1 MDSKVNF
8 TLVGVF
14 LFTFILALIGFTFWL
29 GKYGMESEK
38 LDYYKV
44 YLEESIPGLN
54 VESSIKYKGLH
65 VGVVKDININP
76 NNSEQIEILLEVFGN
91 TPIKKDTTAMLES
104 QGITGLKYI
113 DLVGGS
119 QDSELLKSDNNND
132 IPVIESKQSFFGSLG
147 DSTKDITQNVNI
159 LLTKLNILFSK
170 VNIEKVSNMI
180 DNTEKLISNL
190 NSTTAKVDNI
200 VDNNVKKVI
209 NDFER
214 FSKQL
219 NITLGKTDKII
230 DNDLKTTLVKVS
242 NASDATKIAFLEFG
256 ELIKDGKLD
265 LEDITSDS
273 LKKFD
278 ILMLELGITMQ
289 DVQRM
294 VNNLSDSPSDIIFK
308 SRSDDFGPGEKN
320 DD

>member
-8 TLVGVF
+8 TLVGAF
-14 LFTFILALIGFTFWL
+14 LFSFILALIGFTFWL

-44 YLEESIPGLN
+44 YLEESIAGLN

-65 VGVVKDININP
+65 VGVVKEIKINP
-76 NNSEQIEILLEVFGN
+76 NNSEQIEILLEVFGDI
-91 TPIKKDTTAMLES
+91 PIKKDTTAMLES

-119 QDSELLKSDNNND
+119 KESELLIGDKNE
-132 IPVIESKQSFFGSLG
+132 IPIIQSKQSFFGSLG

-159 LLTKLNILFSK
+159 LLMKLNKLFSQN
-170 VNIEKVSNMI
+170 NIDKISDV
-180 DNTEKLISNL
+180 ISNTDL
-190 NSTTAKVDNI
+190 LTSNINNTIVKADNI
-200 VDNNVKKVI
+200 LDNDVKRII
-209 NDFER
+209 NDFEQ

-219 NITLGKTDKII
+219 NITLGKTDNLIE
-230 DNDLKTTLVKVS
+230 NDLKITLDKVS
-242 NASDATKIAFLEFG
+242 NASDATKIAFVEFG
-256 ELIKDGKLD
+256 QLVKDGKLD
-265 LEDITSDS
+265 LKDMTSDS

-289 DVQRM
+289 DVQKM
-294 VNNLSDSPSDIIFK
+294 IDNLSDSPSDIIFK
-308 SRSDDFGPGEKN
+308 SRSDDFGPGETN
-320 DD
+320 E